1 MPEIDIRDV
10 NNLGASEFRIGV
22 ENYKEKTCYFN
33 YNKKDRVFNRFLA
46 VRKKTPDREIVFST
60 VKLKNKS
67 NKSEDIYYNLGD
79 KLRKFV
85 NVRIQPEQRI
95 RKVDKTEIRDQHLT
109 EEEKNNAT
117 IMRESAKN
125 WNFFQNKNAILKKE
139 NNKPYTTI
147 RIKSRVFLSN
157 ISYVDVNE
165 EDFYNKG
172 FTFDVYS
179 LVVKNLNPFSLE
191 RKTSD

>member
-60 VKLKNKS
+60 IKLKNKS

-117 IMRESAKN
+117 IMGESAKN

-191 RKTSD
+191 GKTSD

>member
-60 VKLKNKS
+60 VKLKDKS

-125 WNFFQNKNAILKKE
+125 
-139 NNKPYTTI
+139 
-147 RIKSRVFLSN
+147 
-157 ISYVDVNE
+157 
-165 EDFYNKG
+165 
-172 FTFDVYS
+172 
-179 LVVKNLNPFSLE
+179 
-191 RKTSD
+191 